1 MNNRDNETDNEIDNN
16 HNNLIYNDYNI
27 YNEQNNIHIEYIY
40 NISYLNYKKNI
51 FTSSINEDYKLI
63 LSLFDENICD
73 ILTNIFILKKK
84 NKITEKQFVAF
95 KLIFDYAVKISNIV
109 FIDTENFLPLLIDF
123 YKLKNSCV
131 IINIFF
137 EDYIFKDLIDYK
149 MLVDKILLIYKKLS
163 DRILLFKICDELNK
177 TNSSI
182 IIKNKIVYLAKK
194 ISFDL
199 FMFCSSQNIYDII
212 LSGFLYIENLYINIE
227 TKNDEIKNNEIQNNK
242 IQIIKENKNLLNVFE
257 MHKIYF
263 IKEYDKNA
271 KKYFNIYINDIE
283 LYIKFKINKT
293 DIIDK
298 FISNIK
304 YVESM

>member
-212 LSGFLYIENLYINIE
+212 LSGFLYVENLYINIE